1 MSIYLAKQK
10 GHNKMLDKNPI
21 VLATAYRRVVAKT
34 NRIKE
39 LGLNTDLTE
48 EQINEIIEARAR
60 AKAETEGG
68 EWTTYV
74 KGQRW
79 YIEDL
84 IKFSEL
90 GALDALEYEYMQSF
104 PDAATEFEMLQSL
117 EALIGK

>member
-1 MSIYLAKQK
+1 
-10 GHNKMLDKNPI
+10 MLDKNPI